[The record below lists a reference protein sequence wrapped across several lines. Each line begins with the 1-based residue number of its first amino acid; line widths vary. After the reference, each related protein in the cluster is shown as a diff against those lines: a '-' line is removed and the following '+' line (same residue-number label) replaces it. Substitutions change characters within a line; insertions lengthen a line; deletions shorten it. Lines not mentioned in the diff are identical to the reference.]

1 MPRSHSALREGAR
14 LGLIVATTIWFW
26 IAGVDAVVGQP
37 FHTFSVLGGVVL
49 FTVLHYALNVA
60 YGVAILSAIHGAQR
74 EPRLVL
80 GVAFGFIIVEV
91 GFALLT
97 ALLSQLGLGELAW
110 VRVLGGNVIGAIV
123 GAVVLFRTHPVMQ
136 GLKAAEQEEEEEA

>member
-1 MPRSHSALREGAR
+1 LPHTHSALREGAR

-37 FHTFSVLGGVVL
+37 FRTFTVLGGVVL
-49 FTVLHYALNVA
+49 FTVLHYGLNIA
-60 YGVAILSAIHGAQR
+60 YAVAILSAIHGAQR

-110 VRVLGGNVIGAIV
+110 VRVLGGNVVGAIV
-123 GAVVLFRTHPVMQ
+123 GTVVLFRTHPVAQ
-136 GLKAAEQEEEEEA
+136 KLKAAEAKEEEEA